1 MGESKRR
8 KTILGEQ
15 YGQAEKIVS
24 WLPVTKTQSE
34 EFVKITTTGAW
45 VGIGGMVVLWAT
57 IRFIGPFFGWWTLA
71 G

>member
-8 KTILGEQ
+8 KTILGDQ
-15 YGQAEKIVS
+15 YGQEEKIVS